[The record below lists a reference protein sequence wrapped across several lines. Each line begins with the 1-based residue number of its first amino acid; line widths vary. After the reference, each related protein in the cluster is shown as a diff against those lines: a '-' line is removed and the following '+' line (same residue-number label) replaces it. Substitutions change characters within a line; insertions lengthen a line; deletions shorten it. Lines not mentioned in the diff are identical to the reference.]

1 MLNQRHNQNS
11 RGRRWAYA
19 GGRTIKRTYRKLK
32 AFEMRVAEGATARDI
47 PAGKLLVHAGF
58 LVAKLA
64 AVGALL
70 FFSFWIFIFVCT
82 VSALAFVQPSRD
94 SDTSDVDDPVGP
106 THRTSWPEQYDE
118 WGSLK

>member
-1 MLNQRHNQNS
+1 MLTPHHNQDS

-19 GGRTIKRTYRKLK
+19 GGRTIKRAYRKLK
-32 AFEMRVAEGATARDI
+32 AFEMRLAEGATARGI
-47 PAGKLLVHAGF
+47 PAGKLLVHGGF
-58 LVAKLA
+58 LVAKLV

-70 FFSFWIFIFVCT
+70 CLSFWLFILVCT
-82 VSALAFVQPSRD
+82 VSALAFVQPGRD
-94 SDTSDVDDPVGP
+94 GDTSDVDDADGP